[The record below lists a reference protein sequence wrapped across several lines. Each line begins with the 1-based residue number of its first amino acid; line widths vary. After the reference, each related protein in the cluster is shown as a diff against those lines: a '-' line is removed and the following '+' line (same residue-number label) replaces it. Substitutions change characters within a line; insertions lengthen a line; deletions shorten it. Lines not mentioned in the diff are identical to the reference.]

1 MSHQVFFSK
10 FKGRDGKGILML
22 RCGTL
27 QTAPR
32 CQTSGEQQEKQQ
44 LQLPNEQ
51 TQQLTLTCCFPV
63 RPYLPMIFLIS
74 SFSLISG

>member
-22 RCGTL
+22 RCATL
-27 QTAPR
+27 QTAAR
-32 CQTSGEQQEKQQ
+32 CQTSGEQQENQQ
-44 LQLPNEQ
+44 LQQ
-51 TQQLTLTCCFPV
+51 AQQLTLTCCFPV